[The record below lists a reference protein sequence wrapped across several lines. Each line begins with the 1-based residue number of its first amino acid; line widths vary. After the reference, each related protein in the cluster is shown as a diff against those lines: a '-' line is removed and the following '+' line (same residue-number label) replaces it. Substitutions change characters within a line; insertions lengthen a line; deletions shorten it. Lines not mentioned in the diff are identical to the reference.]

1 LLASFPLSDFGPT
14 LRAPNSATGI
24 LGVIADWADPHFP
37 WLNSNRFSPSG
48 LSLCFF
54 LWRGFQIYR
63 RATEKPFSDFYFRIN
78 LAKAI
83 RDSTHVRSHEAS
95 V

>member
-1 LLASFPLSDFGPT
+1 LRASFSLSDFGPT

-24 LGVIADWADPHFP
+24 FGVIADRADPHIP
-37 WLNSNRFSPSG
+37 WLNSNRFSPGG

-63 RATEKPFSDFYFRIN
+63 RATEQPLSDFYFRIN
-78 LAKAI
+78 LAKTI
-83 RDSTHVRSHEAS
+83 PDSTHVRSHEATI
-95 V
+95 